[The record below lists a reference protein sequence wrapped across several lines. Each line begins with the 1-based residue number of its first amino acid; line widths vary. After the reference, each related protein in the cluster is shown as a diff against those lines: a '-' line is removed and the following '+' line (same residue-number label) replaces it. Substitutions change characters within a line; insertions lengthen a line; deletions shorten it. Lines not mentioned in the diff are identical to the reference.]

1 MKNAFH
7 GTARKIIRT
16 DTAAGVRVE
25 YCYHNTAVVRSR
37 PDGTIALHS
46 GGWQTATTKRAINQ
60 ALEDLDRSERVKQ
73 IDGSWFICNG
83 PHRLKFFDDIVL
95 TT

>member
-7 GTARKIIRT
+7 GTARSIYRT
-16 DTAAGVRVE
+16 DTAEGLRVE
-25 YCYHNTAVVRSR
+25 YCYHTTAVVRSR

-60 ALEDLDRSERVKQ
+60 ALEDLDRSERVTQ
-73 IDGSWFICNG
+73 RNSQWLIGDT
-83 PHRLKFFDDIVL
+83 PFFDGIIL
-95 TT
+95 SA